1 MEQISA
7 SEDQWEAY
15 QNSRKSA
22 RITVIRCSLLL
33 YVIASPDRSIVPSAA
48 RDLSP
53 SIAVIDAE
61 GKRTTESQKSED
73 TDALEAG
80 YKILSETRD
89 LRPALQLP
97 EMQAQMSLPQSSR
110 EVQPPSSDRLLNDHD
125 LDLPSC

>member
-33 YVIASPDRSIVPSAA
+33 YVIASPHRSIVPSAA

-53 SIAVIDAE
+53 SIAVIDTE
-61 GKRTTESQKSED
+61 GKRTSESRKTGSKPSIVRTLRGTGLIFWFAD
-73 TDALEAG
+73 
-80 YKILSETRD
+80 I
-89 LRPALQLP
+89 RPAD
-97 EMQAQMSLPQSSR
+97 SR
-110 EVQPPSSDRLLNDHD
+110 I
-125 LDLPSC
+125 C